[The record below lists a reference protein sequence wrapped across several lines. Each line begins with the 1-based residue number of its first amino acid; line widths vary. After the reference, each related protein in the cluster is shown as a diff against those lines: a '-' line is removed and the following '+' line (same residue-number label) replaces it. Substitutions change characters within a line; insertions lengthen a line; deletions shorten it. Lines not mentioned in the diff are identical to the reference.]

1 MELTSNGIPEIG
13 TSPMDVF
20 AVTLAVPLRSK
31 VAELLSV
38 TSANIASN
46 AASLS
51 DTRGTS
57 WKLMGRDARFPVE
70 TPPTVSDNGRL
81 S

>member
-1 MELTSNGIPEIG
+1 MIDLPCKVELTSNAMPEIG

-20 AVTLAVPLRSK
+20 AVTSAVPLRSK

-38 TSANIASN
+38 TSANIVSN

-51 DTRGTS
+51 DTSGIL
-57 WKLMGRDARFPVE
+57 WK
-70 TPPTVSDNGRL
+70 
-81 S
+81 

>member
-1 MELTSNGIPEIG
+1 MELTSNGMPAIG
-13 TSPMDVF
+13 TLPIDVF
-20 AVTLAVPLRSK
+20 AVTSAVPLRSK

-38 TSANIASN
+38 TSANIASK

-51 DTRGTS
+51 DTSGTL

-70 TPPTVSDNGRL
+70 TPPMVSDDGRL